1 MVNESIQSAE
11 VNLINERGEN
21 LGTVSREQAFF
32 IANELGLDVVVVS
45 SKASPPVVRLK
56 DVGKERYELE
66 KRARKHRAQ
75 QRSGELKEIQL
86 SFRIDDHDF
95 QTKIRHAERFLVKGD
110 RFKLFMRL
118 IGRENAFAEQ
128 AKERIHQFASQLGK
142 SIDSLD
148 KQGSRITAILK

>member
-11 VNLINERGEN
+11 VVLISERGEN
-21 LGTVSREQAFF
+21 VGTVSREQAFF
-32 IANELGLDVVVVS
+32 IAHELGLDVVVVS
-45 SKASPPVVRLK
+45 NKSTPPVVRLK

-66 KRARKHRAQ
+66 KRARKHKAA

-95 QTKIRHAERFLVKGD
+95 QTKLRHAQRFLAKGD
-110 RFKLFMRL
+110 RIKLFMRL

-128 AKERIHQFASQLGK
+128 AKQRIQEFATALGK
-142 SIDSLD
+142 SVDTLD